1 MKIVQRMTSRMVA
14 VVGMMGLLVAQSA
27 SALVT
32 VDHVASTAG
41 PVAVGQQFTVD
52 VLITWD
58 GSGSLQ
64 GAFSSTDWDSTQL
77 ELIDFDWL
85 GIADFATSLFD
96 VFPPPVFLPGLGRL
110 GGANQPGDDVLST
123 IRSTQYGA
131 AAPASASGAATDSLV
146 TTLTF
151 EVLAVGDGTAEI
163 GNVILQGD
171 AGAVGDTFA
180 AGPDAV
186 VTLPEPGS
194 TVLGMA
200 ALASVFGVASIRR
213 RS

>member
-1 MKIVQRMTSRMVA
+1 MHA
-14 VVGMMGLLVAQSA
+14 A
-27 SALVT
+27 
-32 VDHVASTAG
+32 AG
-41 PVAVGQQFTVD
+41 EDAPF
-52 VLITWD
+52 
-58 GSGSLQ
+58 
-64 GAFSSTDWDSTQL
+64 
-77 ELIDFDWL
+77 
-85 GIADFATSLFD
+85 ADTSLDQYLVVYLFEIRHD
-96 VFPPPVFLPGLGRL
+96 GNILKL
-110 GGANQPGDDVLST
+110 DDALST
-123 IRSTQYGA
+123 IRSVQYGSSGTVN
-131 AAPASASGAATDSLV
+131 PSGAATDVLV